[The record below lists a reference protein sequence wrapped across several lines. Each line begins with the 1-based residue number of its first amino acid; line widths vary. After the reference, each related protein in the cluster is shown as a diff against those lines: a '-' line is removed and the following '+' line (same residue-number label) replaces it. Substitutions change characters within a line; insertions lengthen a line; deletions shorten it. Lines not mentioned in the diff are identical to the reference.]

1 MSELDFNRMV
11 NLTAEGDRATT
22 LSLGVYMG
30 NASISVFSNK
40 TNVARLPL
48 SRVAV
53 YKLMKN
59 LESVIAG
66 APGMKIGTSF
76 SKYDFETK
84 KSTPLGMLYVGK
96 DDKSCIYFGVQAP
109 NNQPMKFAVRT
120 PASID
125 NIEPMDDVARSIL
138 AAETIVEQLRNDI
151 PHASNLTSVKRQPQA
166 GGGYRSNSGG
176 TGGGGSSSANLF

>member
-1 MSELDFNRMV
+1 MTELDFNRMV

-48 SRVAV
+48 PRSGL

-59 LESVIAG
+59 LEAVIAG

-84 KSTPLGMLYVGK
+84 KSTALGVLYIGK

-109 NNQPMKFAVRT
+109 NNQPMKFPIRT
-120 PASID
+120 PSSID
-125 NIEPMDDVARSIL
+125 NSDPMDDVGRSIL
-138 AAETIVEQLRNDI
+138 AAETIVEQLRHDI
-151 PHASNLTSVKRQPQA
+151 PTAMALTSQKRQQQGGG
-166 GGGYRSNSGG
+166 GGGYRNNN
-176 TGGGGSSSANLF
+176 GGGSSSGGNIF